1 MESFNPNRHLKE
13 QFVSNLTGSSK
24 LEIFILVTNLSILVL
39 IRRCIGFNWMSNGYP
54 KKHDNVAGG
63 GKSFKAYVVVLLID
77 FLCIAVPY
85 ILYLT
90 VLAEWTYWSTILVLL
105 LLFCLKTFDRNG
117 PSFLQEGGVD
127 SIRENI
133 TSYRVSTMLVTCF
146 SILAVDFKIFPRRY
160 AKTETYGTSL
170 MDLGVGSFV
179 VANALVSRQAR
190 GIANMTLSNGLR
202 STSPLIILGF
212 ARLVSTSSVNY
223 QVHVGEYGVHWNFFF
238 TLAAV
243 AILTLII
250 NVHPRY
256 CGVLGSFILI
266 GYQALLLCGLNKYLL
281 SEERKTDIF
290 SQNKEGIFSIFGYWG
305 MYLIGVRIGSY
316 VFFGDNADA
325 MSKTNK
331 SAGTRAWALCMFF
344 WSLTLL
350 LDWYVEATSRRMCN
364 MAYVSLILASNLQVL
379 AIVMLFDCVP
389 GCKSSAMEEAFSRN
403 MLASFLLAN
412 VLTGVVNL
420 SVDTLSVSSIA
431 ALAILFV
438 YAFFLCFVVGI
449 ADFLGMKLKFW

>member
-1 MESFNPNRHLKE
+1 MESFNPNRLLKE

-24 LEIFILVTNLSILVL
+24 LEIFSLITNLSILIL
-39 IRRCIGFNWMSNGYP
+39 IRRCIGFNPIYNGYH
-54 KKHDNVAGG
+54 KKDDNVAGG
-63 GKSFKAYVVVLLID
+63 GKSFRAYVAVLLID

-90 VLAEWTYWSTILVLL
+90 VLAEWTYWSTIVMLL
-105 LLFCLKTFDRNG
+105 LLLTFDRNL
-117 PSFLQEGGVD
+117 PSFLQEGDVD
-127 SIRENI
+127 SIRDDI

-170 MDLGVGSFV
+170 MDLGVGSFI

-190 GIANMTLSNGLR
+190 GIANMTLSQGLR

-223 QVHVGEYGVHWNFFF
+223 QVHVAEYGVHWNFFF

-243 AILTLII
+243 AILTLIVNI
-250 NVHPRY
+250 RSKY
-256 CGVLGSFILI
+256 CGILGSSILI

-281 SEERKTDIF
+281 SDERKNDIF

-305 MYLIGVRIGSY
+305 MYLLGVRIGSY
-316 VFFGDNADA
+316 AFFGDNTDA
-325 MSKTNK
+325 MLKTKK
-331 SAGTRAWALCMFF
+331 SARTRVWALCMFF
-344 WSLTLL
+344 WLLTLL
-350 LDWYVEATSRRMCN
+350 LDRYVEAASRRMCN
-364 MAYVSLILASNLQVL
+364 MAYVSLILALNLQVL
-379 AIVMLFDCVP
+379 AIVMMFDCVP
-389 GCKSSAMEEAFSRN
+389 GRKSSAMEEAFSRN

-412 VLTGVVNL
+412 VLTGLVNL
-420 SVDTLSVSSIA
+420 SIDTLSASSIS
-431 ALAILFV
+431 ALAILFL
-438 YAFFLCFVVGI
+438 YAFILCFGVGI
-449 ADFLGMKLKFW
+449 ANFFGMKLKFW